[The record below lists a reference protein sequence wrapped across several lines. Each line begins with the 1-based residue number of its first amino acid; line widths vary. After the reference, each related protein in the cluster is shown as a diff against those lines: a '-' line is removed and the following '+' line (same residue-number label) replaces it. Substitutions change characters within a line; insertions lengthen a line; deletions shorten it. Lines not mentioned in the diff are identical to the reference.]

1 MRVKEL
7 FAVMKRTFGSTGVDV
22 SVIGQGTWEI
32 DEGDRH
38 AAVAALRTGL
48 DLGMTHIDTAEMY
61 GDGAAEEVVAE
72 AIAGRRREVFLV
84 SKVLP
89 QNASRRGTIA
99 ACERSLTRLRTD
111 YLDCYLLH
119 WRGEHPL
126 EDTIASL
133 QQLQQAGKIRSWGVS
148 NCDVDDLDEA
158 WRIAGGGLACNQVLY
173 HLQERAIE
181 HAVIPWCEQ
190 HGVAVV
196 GYSPFGHDRF
206 PGPRTAGGR
215 VLEEIADAHGAT
227 RRQVALRFLVR
238 HPSILT
244 IPKASRGDHAA
255 ENAGSVGLH
264 LTDAELALIDR
275 AFPRKRRPR
284 YLPTL

>member
-1 MRVKEL
+1 MRVKDL
-7 FAVMKRTFGSTGVDV
+7 FAVMKRMFGSTGVEV
-22 SVIGQGTWEI
+22 SVVGQGTWEI
-32 DEGDRH
+32 DEGDRR
-38 AAVAALRTGL
+38 AAVAALRKGL

-61 GDGAAEEVVAE
+61 GDGAADQVVAE
-72 AIAGRRREVFLV
+72 AIAGRRQDVFLV

-99 ACERSLTRLRTD
+99 ACERSLARLRTD
-111 YLDCYLLH
+111 HLDCYLLH

-126 EDTIASL
+126 EDTISSL

-148 NCDVDDLDEA
+148 NFDVDDLEEA
-158 WRIAGGGLACNQVLY
+158 WRIAGGGFACNQVLY

-196 GYSPFGHDRF
+196 GYSPFGHDSF

-215 VLEEIADAHGAT
+215 VLQEIADARSAT
-227 RRQVALRFLVR
+227 PRQVALQFLVR
-238 HPSILT
+238 HPLTLT
-244 IPKASRGDHAA
+244 IPKASRADHAS
-255 ENAGSVGLH
+255 ENAGAGDCS
-264 LTDAELALIDR
+264 LTGTELTKIDR
-275 AFPRKRRPR
+275 AFPRGPRRR
-284 YLPTL
+284 HLPTL